1 MELVEGVSLSTYVR
15 EKSLPLRGKLELFIR
30 ICDAVTYAHQRGVIH
45 RDLKPS
51 NILVE
56 SNGTPKVLDFGLA
69 RLADADVATVSL
81 EPTRGAS
88 AARCLHEPGAGQS
101 AADRIDTRTDLY
113 SLGVILYELLAGR
126 LPFDMTGKSL
136 RKLCELSVRIA
147 AAAEQISIACC
158 AAT

>member
-81 EPTRGAS
+81 EADAGRIRGTLPYMSPEQAKGAATGSTRG
-88 AARCLHEPGAGQS
+88 R
-101 AADRIDTRTDLY
+101 
-113 SLGVILYELLAGR
+113 
-126 LPFDMTGKSL
+126 
-136 RKLCELSVRIA
+136 
-147 AAAEQISIACC
+147 ISIRSASSCTNC
-158 AAT
+158 WLAVCRST